1 MSEEWAENHLR
12 TIRTLMEKA
21 AVYRRAL
28 GPIALLTG
36 AFGVVGG
43 VLGWGLKVDALGA
56 FVIYWTLWAIVT
68 LVAVFFAVRAQ
79 AMRDGEAIWSPP
91 TRRVAVALAPPLT
104 MGVGISVVT
113 VFQSSEFASGHI
125 SVISLWIALFGVA
138 LTSAG
143 FFMQRGIRFFGV
155 VFLLVG
161 MGLGLA
167 DALVGLKWNPH
178 LLMGLAFG
186 GLHLVYGAYL
196 RITERQ

>member
-12 TIRTLMEKA
+12 TIRALMEKA

-43 VLGWGLKVDALGA
+43 ALGWGLKMDALGA
-56 FVIYWTLWAIVT
+56 FVTYWTLWAIVT
-68 LVAVFFAVRAQ
+68 LIAVFFAVRAQ

-104 MGVGISVVT
+104 MGAGISVVS
-113 VFQSSEFASGHI
+113 VLQSSEFASGHV